1 MTRRDDHIQDDHFQ
15 SAHSEKKEWVTPKIS
30 PLMGAVDTHGKF
42 NSPKEANI
50 TTPFTGAVGPS

>member
-30 PLMGAVDTHGKF
+30 PLMGAVDTQGK
-42 NSPKEANI
+42 
-50 TTPFTGAVGPS
+50 TTPFVLENTVGGLAYGPS